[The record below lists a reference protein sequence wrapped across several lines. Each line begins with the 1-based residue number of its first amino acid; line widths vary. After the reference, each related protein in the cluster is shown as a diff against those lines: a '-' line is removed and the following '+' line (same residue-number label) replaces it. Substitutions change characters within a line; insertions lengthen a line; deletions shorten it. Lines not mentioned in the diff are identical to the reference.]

1 MIVGFYSRF
10 IFSLLESRLH
20 TRDMNYLVLGTTF
33 FFAVLITGCH
43 KKQAACYDEALKK
56 STETV
61 RCSSDCPGI
70 KGCDGNF
77 YCNECV
83 AAMSGIRPE

>member
-1 MIVGFYSRF
+1 MMSIHK
-10 IFSLLESRLH
+10 LLFL
-20 TRDMNYLVLGTTF
+20 TLPALLGL
-33 FFAVLITGCH
+33 ACQ
-43 KKQAACYDEALKK
+43 KKQASCYDENLKLK
-56 STETV
+56 SQTV
-61 RCSSDCPGI
+61 KCSSDCPGI